1 MAAAMRQSV
10 MMAGPFSFHSADLA
24 ALSARA
30 RLRGLRPRGGVDF
43 ASNDYLGL
51 ASDPRMAAAISD
63 ALDRG
68 VPVGA
73 GGSRLLRGN
82 SPEHEALEEAAARFF
97 GCESALFLANGY
109 GANSALLSTL
119 PQKGDL
125 IVYDSLIHASAHEGM
140 RLSRAD
146 RATAAHNDSQA
157 FADAI
162 ASWRA
167 KGGKGGV
174 WIAVESLYSMD
185 GDRAPLDD
193 LLALADAEGGVLLV
207 DEAHATGVFGPDGRG
222 LAAHLDGCENVIV
235 LRTCGKALGAEGAL
249 VCGPRVVRDYLVNRG
264 RGFIFSTAPSPLMA
278 VAVGEALR
286 ICAEEPQRR
295 ERLMALVKKAN
306 DLLGPLGATVSGSQI
321 IPLILGEDARAM
333 AVAGAVQ
340 QAGFDV
346 RGIRPPTV
354 PSGTARLRISLTL
367 NATASNIDDLAACL
381 AGILG

>member
-1 MAAAMRQSV
+1 MSD
-10 MMAGPFSFHSADLA
+10 PFALQSADLA
-24 ALSARA
+24 ALAGRA
-30 RLRGLRPRGGVDF
+30 RLRSLQTRRGVDF
-43 ASNDYLGL
+43 ASNDYVAL
-51 ASDPRMAAAISD
+51 ANAPRMQAALRA

-68 VPVGA
+68 VAVGA

-82 SPEHEALEEAAARFF
+82 APEHESLEEQAARFF
-97 GCESALFLANGY
+97 GCESALYLANGY
-109 GANSALLSTL
+109 GANSALLSTV

-146 RATAAHNDSQA
+146 RAMAAHNDVQA

-162 ASWRA
+162 ARWRA
-167 KGGKGGV
+167 KGGTGNV

-193 LLALADAEGGVLLV
+193 LIALADAHDGVLMV

-222 LAAHLDGCENVIV
+222 LAAHLDGRANVIA

-249 VCGPRVVRDYLVNRG
+249 VCGPQVVRDYLVNRG

-278 VAVGEALR
+278 VAVSEALR
-286 ICAEEPQRR
+286 ICVEEPERR
-295 ERLMALVKKAN
+295 ERLMALVNRAN
-306 DLLGPLGATVSGSQI
+306 ELLAPLGATVSGSQI
-321 IPLILGEDARAM
+321 VPLVLGEDARTM
-333 AVAGAVQ
+333 AVAEAVQ
-340 QAGFDV
+340 CAGFDL

-354 PSGTARLRISLTL
+354 PIGTSRLRISLTL
-367 NATASNIDDLAACL
+367 NATADDVERLAACL
-381 AGILG
+381 VEVIG

>member
-1 MAAAMRQSV
+1 MSD
-10 MMAGPFSFHSADLA
+10 PFALQSADLA
-24 ALSARA
+24 ALAGRA
-30 RLRGLRPRGGVDF
+30 RLRSLQTRRGVDF
-43 ASNDYLGL
+43 ASNDYVAL
-51 ASDPRMAAAISD
+51 ANAPRMRAALRA

-68 VPVGA
+68 VAVGA

-82 SPEHEALEEAAARFF
+82 APEHEALEEQAARFF
-97 GCESALFLANGY
+97 GCESALYLANGY
-109 GANSALLSTL
+109 GANSALLSTV

-146 RATAAHNDSQA
+146 RAMAAHNDVQA

-162 ASWRA
+162 ARWRA
-167 KGGKGGV
+167 KGGTGNV

-193 LLALADAEGGVLLV
+193 LIALADAHDGVLMV

-222 LAAHLDGCENVIV
+222 LAAHLDGRANVIA

-249 VCGPRVVRDYLVNRG
+249 VCGPQVVRDYLVNRG

-278 VAVGEALR
+278 VAVSEALR
-286 ICAEEPQRR
+286 ICVEEPERR
-295 ERLMALVKKAN
+295 ERLMALVNRAN
-306 DLLGPLGATVSGSQI
+306 ELLAPLGATVSGSQI
-321 IPLILGEDARAM
+321 VPLILGEDARTM
-333 AVAGAVQ
+333 AVSEAVQ
-340 QAGFDV
+340 CAGFDL

-354 PSGTARLRISLTL
+354 PIGTSRLRISLTL
-367 NATASNIDDLAACL
+367 NATADDVERLAACL
-381 AGILG
+381 VEVIG